1 MRTCNGRG
9 ATLLPV
15 LRAHVRREVV
25 PPHARQANTIND
37 RLLMRLQDAAGH
49 LSRNENRA
57 VIGALAGMEAEV
69 ERMRTF
75 MVLIRDHFQ
84 TENSREEL

>member
-1 MRTCNGRG
+1 MDNPQTPAKAIRD
-9 ATLLPV
+9 LLF
-15 LRAHVRREVV
+15 RE
-25 PPHARQANTIND
+25 ANTINE
-37 RLLMRLQDAAGH
+37 RLLRRLQDAAGH
-49 LSRNENRA
+49 LSRNENRV

-84 TENSREEL
+84 TENSKEKV

>member
-1 MRTCNGRG
+1 MDDPQSPTKAIRS
-9 ATLLPV
+9 LLF
-15 LRAHVRREVV
+15 RKAE
-25 PPHARQANTIND
+25 TINE
-37 RLLMRLQDAAGH
+37 RLLTRLQDAAGH

-57 VIGALAGMEAEV
+57 VIGALAGMEADV

-84 TENSREEL
+84 TENSKEEL

>member
-1 MRTCNGRG
+1 MDDPQSPTKAIRS
-9 ATLLPV
+9 LLF
-15 LRAHVRREVV
+15 RKAE
-25 PPHARQANTIND
+25 TINE

-57 VIGALAGMEAEV
+57 VIGALAGMEGDV
-69 ERMRTF
+69 ECMRTF

-84 TENSREEL
+84 TENSKEEL

>member
-1 MRTCNGRG
+1 MDDHQSPTKAIRS
-9 ATLLPV
+9 LLF
-15 LRAHVRREVV
+15 RE
-25 PPHARQANTIND
+25 AEAINE
-37 RLLMRLQDAAGH
+37 RLLTRLRDVARH

-57 VIGALAGMEAEV
+57 VIGALAGMEADV

-84 TENSREEL
+84 TENSEEEL